1 MEEKNIIEQKEEQK
15 PLSKREKK
23 KLAKQ
28 EKKQRK
34 KEQKLADKEFEKNH
48 PLRKRKIA
56 AWIVELVGLTITA
69 VPGVIFL
76 GLFIVALAAYILG
89 AFILLILGF
98 GLLCLGLGYLIY
110 AGTVDNPSIEG
121 YFGLSAGIIN
131 WGNSLIN
138 IINTLDGW
146 FLTIFGGV
154 SLVIKIVGFVLLL
167 TSLNAC
173 SKKHK
178 VSYIILMVLIILASA
193 GILVLGLTK
202 VIPLGVSN

>member
-56 AWIVELVGLTITA
+56 AWIVEFVGLAITA

-76 GLFIVALAAYILG
+76 GLFIVALLAYILG

-154 SLVIKIVGFVLLL
+154 SLVINIVGFVLLL
-167 TSLNAC
+167 TSLSAC

-193 GILVLGLTK
+193 GILILGLTK
-202 VIPLGVSN
+202 VIPLGASN

>member
-28 EKKQRK
+28 EKKQKK

-76 GLFIVALAAYILG
+76 GLFIVALLAYILG

-154 SLVIKIVGFVLLL
+154 SLMINIVGFVLLI
-167 TSLNAC
+167 TSLSAC

>member
-154 SLVIKIVGFVLLL
+154 SLVINIVGFVLLL

-193 GILVLGLTK
+193 GILILGLTK

>member
-28 EKKQRK
+28 EKKQKK

-48 PLRKRKIA
+48 PLKKRKIA

-69 VPGVIFL
+69 VPGVIFV
-76 GLFIVALAAYILG
+76 GLFIVALLAYILG

-154 SLVIKIVGFVLLL
+154 SLVINIVGFVLLL

-193 GILVLGLTK
+193 GILILGLTK
-202 VIPLGVSN
+202 VIPLGASN

>member
-154 SLVIKIVGFVLLL
+154 SLVINIVGFVLLL
-167 TSLNAC
+167 TSLSAC

-193 GILVLGLTK
+193 GILILGLTK
-202 VIPLGVSN
+202 VIPLGASN

>member
-28 EKKQRK
+28 EKKQKK

-56 AWIVELVGLTITA
+56 AWIVELVGLAITA

-76 GLFIVALAAYILG
+76 GLFIVALLAYILG

-154 SLVIKIVGFVLLL
+154 SLVINIVGFVLLI
-167 TSLNAC
+167 TSLSAC

>member
-154 SLVIKIVGFVLLL
+154 SLLINIVGFVLLL

>member
-56 AWIVELVGLTITA
+56 AWIVELVGLAITA
-69 VPGVIFL
+69 VPGVIFV
-76 GLFIVALAAYILG
+76 GLFIVALLAYILG

-154 SLVIKIVGFVLLL
+154 SLVINIVGFVLLL
-167 TSLNAC
+167 TSLSAC

-202 VIPLGVSN
+202 VIPLGASN

>member
-76 GLFIVALAAYILG
+76 GLFIVALLAYILG

-154 SLVIKIVGFVLLL
+154 SLVINIVGFVLLL

-193 GILVLGLTK
+193 GILILGLTK

>member
-56 AWIVELVGLTITA
+56 AWIVELVGLAITA

-76 GLFIVALAAYILG
+76 GLFIVALLAYILG

-154 SLVIKIVGFVLLL
+154 SLVINIVGFVLLL

>member
-56 AWIVELVGLTITA
+56 AWIVELVGLAITA
-69 VPGVIFL
+69 VPGVIFV
-76 GLFIVALAAYILG
+76 GLFIVALLAYILG

-146 FLTIFGGV
+146 FLTIFGGL
-154 SLVIKIVGFVLLL
+154 SLVINIVGFVLLL
-167 TSLNAC
+167 TSLSAC

-202 VIPLGVSN
+202 VIPLGASN

>member
-28 EKKQRK
+28 EKKQKK

-56 AWIVELVGLTITA
+56 AWIVELVGLAITA

-76 GLFIVALAAYILG
+76 GLFIVALLAYILG

-154 SLVIKIVGFVLLL
+154 SLVINIVGFVLLL
-167 TSLNAC
+167 TSLSAC

>member
-76 GLFIVALAAYILG
+76 GLFIVALLAYILG

-154 SLVIKIVGFVLLL
+154 SLVINIVGFVLLL